1 MASWPGELKMKKI
14 KFKNAYSKKK
24 DPDTVRQSLLD
35 AAIGI
40 VATKGIAELSLSQ
53 VSADAG
59 VTKGALFHHFDGK
72 ETLIL
77 EMNKLVISELDSS
90 IDQFMLEDSKSSGCF
105 TRAYIKAMF
114 SKDLKNRTSWAA
126 ALSLACATSIGNSK
140 DVIWE
145 NWLSGRLKKHSKTD
159 SKKELLIARL
169 AADGIWLAFA
179 TGASEK
185 DFIGIEEELIKMT
198 RT

>member
-1 MASWPGELKMKKI
+1 MARQPGEPKMKKT
-14 KFKNAYSKKK
+14 KVKNAYSKKK
-24 DPDTVRQSLLD
+24 NPDSVRQSLLD
-35 AAIGI
+35 AAISI
-40 VATKGIAELSLSQ
+40 VATKGITELSLSQ

-105 TRAYIKAMF
+105 TRAYIKSMF

-126 ALSLACATSIGNSK
+126 ALSLACAASIGNSK
-140 DVIWE
+140 DDVWE
-145 NWLSGRLKKHSKTD
+145 NWIRGRLRKHSKTD
-159 SKKELLIARL
+159 SKKELLIVRL

-179 TGASEK
+179 TGTSEK
-185 DFIGIEEELIKMT
+185 DFKGIEEELIKMT

>member
-1 MASWPGELKMKKI
+1 MKKI
-14 KFKNAYSKKK
+14 KVKNAYSKKK
-24 DPDTVRQSLLD
+24 APDSVRQSLLD
-35 AAIGI
+35 AAIAI
-40 VATKGIAELSLSQ
+40 VATKGIAELSLSK

-59 VTKGALFHHFDGK
+59 VTKGALFHHFDSK

-77 EMNKLVISELDSS
+77 EMNKLVISELDAS
-90 IDQFMLEDSKSSGCF
+90 IDQFMLEDSGSSGCF
-105 TRAYIKAMF
+105 TRAYIKTMF

-126 ALSLACATSIGNSK
+126 GLSLACASSVGNAK
-140 DVIWE
+140 DVIWG

-169 AADGIWLAFA
+169 AADGIWLAFS
-179 TGASEK
+179 TGANEK
-185 DFIGIEEELIKMT
+185 DFMGIEEELIKMT

>member
-1 MASWPGELKMKKI
+1 MKKTNV
-14 KFKNAYSKKK
+14 KNAYSKKK
-24 DPDTVRQSLLD
+24 NPDSVRQALLD

-59 VTKGALFHHFDGK
+59 VTKGALFHHFDSK
-72 ETLIL
+72 ETLIS

-90 IDQFMLEDSKSSGCF
+90 IDQFMLDDSKSSGCF

-126 ALSLACATSIGNSK
+126 GLSLACASTVGNSK

-145 NWLSGRLKKHSKTD
+145 NWLSSRLKKHAKTD
-159 SKKELLIARL
+159 SKKELLIVRL

-185 DFIGIEEELIKMT
+185 DFIGIEEELIKLT